1 MPESKQ
7 EAFTNAQAFLNVAN
21 ENISQAVMFVEWI
34 SPIGDIYYDTAS
46 VLMDI
51 KLNQSWR

>member
-1 MPESKQ
+1 MPESQPAIRK
-7 EAFTNAQAFLNVAN
+7 TQALLDDAYRALR
-21 ENISQAVMFVEWI
+21 QATLFVEWI
-34 SPIGDIYYDTAS
+34 SPIGDVYYDRPE